1 MNGEENP
8 GKQRTCLTSCSS
20 QKEDTTVNV
29 LGIRVSKDEKNI
41 LIN

>member
-8 GKQRTCLTSCSS
+8 GKQRTCLTSRNS
-20 QKEDTTVNV
+20 QKEDTRVNV
-29 LGIRVSKDEKNI
+29 LGIKVAKDEKNI